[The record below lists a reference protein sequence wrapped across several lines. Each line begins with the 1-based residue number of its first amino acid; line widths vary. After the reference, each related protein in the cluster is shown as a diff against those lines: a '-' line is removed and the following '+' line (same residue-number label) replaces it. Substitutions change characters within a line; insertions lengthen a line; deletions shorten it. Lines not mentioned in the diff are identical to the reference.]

1 MRLGIR
7 VARVSSRQGG
17 ACASPGFVCNGY
29 EVGPV
34 TSVFRASRLGHFQS
48 RRSGARPTNR
58 RAQVDT
64 PLVWSDTYARIVYE
78 VARGLR

>member
-17 ACASPGFVCNGY
+17 LRLSGLRMQWVRSRICDICVSCV
-29 EVGPV
+29 EVW
-34 TSVFRASRLGHFQS
+34 GHFQS

-64 PLVWSDTYARIVYE
+64 PLVWSDTYAKIVYE